1 MLNRLLRAL
10 GKKPARRKKRVR
22 ERWERIG
29 TMDEGGGGRLERVPP
44 WVLKEVDRITTRF
57 HESVSIPN
65 KFENYYLK
73 GKQYRYKL
81 EFSYKAGQFLTVY
94 RKRREGRRNGKR
106 RRATVVAI
114 RDDRV
119 LLVKQMGADRYSLPG
134 GAIKRGEP
142 SVAAAARKLY
152 EETGLN
158 CSQVELQFSYEGR
171 TRSHK
176 VFRAIPTGHPQVKGD
191 QLAHFTWW
199 NGKSGLP
206 IERHVSDILGQMGW
220 SE

>member
-10 GKKPARRKKRVR
+10 GKKPARRRKRVR

-44 WVLKEVDRITTRF
+44 WVLKEVDRITTRY

-81 EFSYKAGQFLTVY
+81 AFSYKAKPFLEVY

-142 SVAAAARKLY
+142 SRSGGGAEALRRDGSQLFTSRVA
-152 EETGLN
+152 
-158 CSQVELQFSYEGR
+158 
-171 TRSHK
+171 
-176 VFRAIPTGHPQVKGD
+176 
-191 QLAHFTWW
+191 
-199 NGKSGLP
+199 
-206 IERHVSDILGQMGW
+206 ILLRG
-220 SE
+220 